1 MGFDAGWWF
10 GRGQARHDIED
21 VFGAQAAAFQYQ
33 LNTHQHRI
41 EPGDRY
47 GSQNLRHDST
57 AQASALEGHNQ
68 AILALEKCPV
78 CSGRAPLVF
87 QSPLGFKA
95 NCLDK
100 KCATRYMR
108 LEQTGRVFE
117 QSIPESTGFTVVGRR
132 AFTIRQMAGA

>member
-1 MGFDAGWWF
+1 ALV
-10 GRGQARHDIED
+10 AS
-21 VFGAQAAAFQYQ
+21 
-33 LNTHQHRI
+33 N
-41 EPGDRY
+41 
-47 GSQNLRHDST
+47 ST

-100 KCATRYMR
+100 KCATRYLR

-117 QSIPESTGFTVVGRR
+117 QS
-132 AFTIRQMAGA
+132 